1 MVEVRGVVRE
11 VVAHELHDTERERC
25 YVYQRRVHREIPVLA
40 LDPAAA
46 LYTLRAPSA
55 YKIVRNVCM

>member
-46 LYTLRAPSA
+46 L
-55 YKIVRNVCM
+55 